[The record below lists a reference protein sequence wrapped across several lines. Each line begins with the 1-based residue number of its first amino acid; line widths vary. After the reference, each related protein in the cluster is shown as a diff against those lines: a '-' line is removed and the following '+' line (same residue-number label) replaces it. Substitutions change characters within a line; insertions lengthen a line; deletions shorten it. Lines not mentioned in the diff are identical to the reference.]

1 MTEFTALS
9 GNGDTCMTKWDL
21 FLTAYHSFSMNSQVF
36 TIWVCRIQGM
46 NHKPAFF
53 FCVFCLI
60 CYFSDALFASLHVS
74 RLFLRQFQTRPPG
87 VGFNSWLICFVL
99 TLVICSGSG
108 LLSQR
113 HWTNGAVLTA
123 HFAYFGEGGGLWL
136 PSVHFSD
143 PNGSGEPPSCDGAAH
158 SRSPAWG
165 PRVRTC
171 VVHDNLIRI
180 SCGFGTHSHN
190 AGFFVPFFGSRQE
203 KT

>member
-123 HFAYFGEGGGLWL
+123 HFAYFGEGGGTLA
-136 PSVHFSD
+136 SFSSFQRSEWERWASIMWR
-143 PNGSGEPPSCDGAAH
+143 GS
-158 SRSPAWG
+158 
-165 PRVRTC
+165 
-171 VVHDNLIRI
+171 
-180 SCGFGTHSHN
+180 
-190 AGFFVPFFGSRQE
+190 SRQITSMGSPCE
-203 KT
+203 NLCCTWQSDKDIMWFRNTFPQCWLLCPFLWE

>member
-1 MTEFTALS
+1 
-9 GNGDTCMTKWDL
+9 MTKRDL

-46 NHKPAFF
+46 NHKPVFF

-113 HWTNGAVLTA
+113 QLTGLCSLRILLILGRGGDSGFLQFISAIRMGAASLHHVTGQLTA
-123 HFAYFGEGGGLWL
+123 DHQHG
-136 PSVHFSD
+136 
-143 PNGSGEPPSCDGAAH
+143 
-158 SRSPAWG
+158 
-165 PRVRTC
+165 
-171 VVHDNLIRI
+171 
-180 SCGFGTHSHN
+180 
-190 AGFFVPFFGSRQE
+190 VPV
-203 KT
+203 

>member
-113 HWTNGAVLTA
+113 QLT
-123 HFAYFGEGGGLWL
+123 GLCSLRILLILGRGGGTLA
-136 PSVHFSD
+136 SFS
-143 PNGSGEPPSCDGAAH
+143 SFQ
-158 SRSPAWG
+158 RSEWERRAS
-165 PRVRTC
+165 
-171 VVHDNLIRI
+171 IM
-180 SCGFGTHSHN
+180 
-190 AGFFVPFFGSRQE
+190 
-203 KT
+203 